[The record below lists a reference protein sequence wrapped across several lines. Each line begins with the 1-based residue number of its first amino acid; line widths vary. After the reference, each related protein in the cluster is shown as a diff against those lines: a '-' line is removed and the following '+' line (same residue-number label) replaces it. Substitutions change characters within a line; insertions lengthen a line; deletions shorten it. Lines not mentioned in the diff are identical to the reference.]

1 MGAREEK
8 ALVVAE
14 LKEKFSS
21 VQGAVV
27 TDFRGLDVARVTKL
41 RAKLREA
48 GVEYKVI
55 KNTLAKLAIE
65 DTELSSLSEHLQG
78 PTAVAFGYDDPVA
91 AAKILSDFA
100 KENKE
105 LEIKAGIVEGKVID
119 FAGVKAL
126 ADLPSR
132 EVLIAQVLA
141 GLQSPIAGF
150 VNVMQG
156 NVRNLVYV
164 LDAIKKQQEEA

>member
-21 VQGAVV
+21 AQAAVI
-27 TDFRGLDVARVTKL
+27 TDYRGLDVARVTKL

-55 KNTLAKLAIE
+55 KNTLAKLAIQ
-65 DTELSSLSEHLQG
+65 DTELSELQEHLQG
-78 PTAVAFGYDDPVA
+78 PTAVAFSYNDPVA
-91 AAKILSDFA
+91 AAKIISEFA
-100 KENKE
+100 KDNKE
-105 LEIKAGIVEGKVID
+105 LEIKAGVLEGKVID
-119 FAGVKAL
+119 LAGVKAL

-141 GLQSPIAGF
+141 GLQAPIAGF

-164 LDAIKKQQEEA
+164 LEAIRKQKEA

>member
-14 LKEKFSS
+14 LKEKFGSA
-21 VQGAVV
+21 QAAVI
-27 TDFRGLDVARVTKL
+27 TDYRGLDVARVTKL

-55 KNTLAKLAIE
+55 KNTLAKLAVQ
-65 DTELSSLSEHLQG
+65 DTELSELQQHLQG
-78 PTAVAFGYDDPVA
+78 PTAVAFSYNDPVA
-91 AAKILSDFA
+91 AAKIISEFA
-100 KENKE
+100 KDNKE
-105 LEIKAGIVEGKVID
+105 LEIKAGILEGKVID
-119 FAGVKAL
+119 LAGVKAL

-141 GLQSPIAGF
+141 GIQAPITGF

-164 LDAIKKQQEEA
+164 LEAIRKQKEA

>member
-27 TDFRGLDVARVTKL
+27 TDYRGLDVARVTKL

-55 KNTLAKLAIE
+55 KNTLAKLAVQGS
-65 DTELSSLSEHLQG
+65 ELEGLQEYLQG
-78 PTAVAFGYDDPVA
+78 PTAVAFGYNDPVA

-100 KENKE
+100 KDNKE
-105 LEIKAGIVEGKVID
+105 LEIKAGIVEGKIVD
-119 FAGVKAL
+119 LAGVKAL
-126 ADLPSR
+126 AELPSR
-132 EVLIAQVLA
+132 EVLIAQALA
-141 GLQSPIAGF
+141 GLQAPITGF

-164 LDAIKKQQEEA
+164 LDAIRKQQEA

>member
-21 VQGAVV
+21 VQGAVI
-27 TDFRGLDVARVTKL
+27 TDYRGLDVARVTKL

-65 DTELSSLSEHLQG
+65 DSELSTLSEHLQG
-78 PTAVAFGYDDPVA
+78 PTAVAFGYNDPVA

-100 KENKE
+100 KDNKE

-132 EVLIAQVLA
+132 EVLLAQALA
-141 GLQSPIAGF
+141 GIQAPVTGF

-156 NVRNLVYV
+156 NLRNLAYV
-164 LDAIKKQQEEA
+164 LEAIRKQQEEA

>member
-14 LKEKFSS
+14 LKEKFGSA
-21 VQGAVV
+21 QAAII
-27 TDFRGLDVARVTKL
+27 TDYRGLDVARVTKL

-55 KNTLAKLAIE
+55 KNTLAKLAVQ
-65 DTELSSLSEHLQG
+65 DTELSELQQHLQG
-78 PTAVAFGYDDPVA
+78 PTAVAFSYNDPVA
-91 AAKILSDFA
+91 AAKIISEFA
-100 KENKE
+100 KDNKE
-105 LEIKAGIVEGKVID
+105 LEIKAGILEGKVID
-119 FAGVKAL
+119 LAGVKAL

-141 GLQSPIAGF
+141 GIQAPITGF

-164 LDAIKKQQEEA
+164 LEAIRKQKEA

>member
-14 LKEKFSS
+14 LKEKFGS
-21 VQGAVV
+21 VQGAVI
-27 TDFRGLDVARVTKL
+27 TDYRGLDVARVTKL

-55 KNTLAKLAIE
+55 KNTLAKLAIQDSGLE
-65 DTELSSLSEHLQG
+65 SLQEHLQG
-78 PTAVAFGYDDPVA
+78 PTAVAFGYEDPVA

-100 KENKE
+100 KDNKE

-132 EVLIAQVLA
+132 EVLIAQALA
-141 GLQSPIAGF
+141 GIQAPITGF

-164 LDAIKKQQEEA
+164 LDAVRKQQEEA